1 MPVRLLPLT
10 AKLKVKIPD
19 MSNATEATVITVD
32 GPSGAGKGTVCAILA
47 EALNWHL
54 LDSGALYRIT
64 GLASERKGIA
74 LDDEVSVADVA
85 AKLDVCFEPGSEG
98 VTVLLEGDDVT
109 SIIRT
114 EEVGSLASQVA
125 ALPAVRAALLQRQR
139 DFRQVP
145 GLVADGRDMG
155 TVVFTDAPVKI
166 FLTASAEERGRRR
179 YQQLRGKGFN
189 ASLPALIED
198 IRARDERDSTRAVA
212 PLRPAEDA
220 LLIDSTSRSIDEV
233 CELVMNQVRNLGL
246 I

>member
-1 MPVRLLPLT
+1 MPDIAP
-10 AKLKVKIPD
+10 
-19 MSNATEATVITVD
+19 VITID
-32 GPSGAGKGTVCAILA
+32 GPSGAGKGTVCAKLA
-47 EALNWHL
+47 EVLGWRL

-64 GLASERKGIA
+64 GLAAQRRNVDLE
-74 LDDEVSVADVA
+74 DEESVASIA
-85 AKLDVCFEPGSEG
+85 ANLDVMFEPTPVG
-98 VTVLLEGDDVT
+98 VRVILEGDDVT
-109 SIIRT
+109 DTIRT

-139 DFRQVP
+139 DFREAP
-145 GLVADGRDMG
+145 GVIADGRDMG
-155 TVVFTDAPVKI
+155 TVVFTDATVKI

-179 YQQLRGKGFN
+179 YEQLRQKGFD

>member
-1 MPVRLLPLT
+1 MPDIAP
-10 AKLKVKIPD
+10 
-19 MSNATEATVITVD
+19 VITID
-32 GPSGAGKGTVCAILA
+32 GPSGAGKGTVCAKLA
-47 EALNWHL
+47 EVLGWRL

-64 GLASERKGIA
+64 GLASQRCNVDLEDEELVASIA
-74 LDDEVSVADVA
+74 AN
-85 AKLDVCFEPGSEG
+85 LDVMFEPTPVG
-98 VTVLLEGDDVT
+98 VRVILEGDDVT
-109 SIIRT
+109 DTIRT

-139 DFRQVP
+139 DFREAP
-145 GLVADGRDMG
+145 GVIADGRDMG
-155 TVVFTDAPVKI
+155 TVVFTDATVKI

-179 YQQLRGKGFN
+179 YEQLRQKGFN